1 MAVRKLDKKSSN
13 HTEEGKFVEL
23 VNNIDRIRHANIV
36 QLVGFCSEHSQR
48 LLIHEYCRNGTL
60 HDLLHTNDMLMIKLS
75 WNIRVRMALEA
86 AKALEY
92 LHEICDPPSIHRN
105 FKSANILLDD
115 DLRVHV
121 SDCGLASLISSGAVS
136 QVSKNHEKSDLLVS

>member
-48 LLIHEYCRNGTL
+48 LPIHAYCRNGTL
-60 HDLLHTNDMLMIKLS
+60 HDLVHTDDMLMIKLS

-105 FKSANILLDD
+105 IKSANILLDD

-121 SDCGLASLISSGAVS
+121 STLSGLPL
-136 QVSKNHEKSDLLVS
+136 